1 MIKEHDDLDKYLS
14 KSELDNLKYLN
25 DKSNIVKDLEY
36 TNSDIMNIPLKQ
48 LIEKWSKINVL
59 VFNELIEFISRIRNY
74 SNYFEDIDETENIIT
89 GVIKFIVDLLKIFT
103 KNDRGIYIG
112 ITFIIL
118 SVFLYFIG
126 ISS

>member
-1 MIKEHDDLDKYLS
+1 M
-14 KSELDNLKYLN
+14 N
-25 DKSNIVKDLEY
+25 DKSNIVKDSEY
-36 TNSDIMNIPLKQ
+36 SNSDIMNIPLKQ

>member
-25 DKSNIVKDLEY
+25 DKSNIVKDSEY
-36 TNSDIMNIPLKQ
+36 SNSDIMNIPLKQ

-118 SVFLYFIG
+118 SNIL
-126 ISS
+126 ST